1 MTSSRRVRLSR
12 LALSLCLAFLWVSL
26 LPASAFAA
34 QTSSGVTLSL
44 VETDAFPELR
54 FYFETYDESGR
65 FIEDLQ
71 PEEVQAVE
79 DGVPRPV
86 ELLEKFEPGVQ
97 FIAAINTAPVFL
109 NQVGGVS
116 LYGKVQ
122 EALAGWAQTQDAGGL
137 GDYSLASN
145 TGLQAIRLTDP
156 QEFGS
161 AVQSYQPDLLTL
173 QPSMVSLSQALD
185 LATDPNP
192 SPLMKRTILYVTGL
206 PLSTQ
211 VAALPNMAD
220 RAAQLGVRIQVWLV
234 GYPGQE
240 NTVAGE
246 ALRQMA
252 ERTGG
257 SLFSYSGLEEFPDI
271 QTYLQPLR
279 YVYRASYPSG
289 IRASGPHRLA
299 VQVQRDG
306 LLFTSQE
313 RVFDLTVLP
322 PNPILIAPPTQLQ
335 RVWSQPEDKKEKPR
349 LEPETFAVQFLV
361 EFPDGHR
368 REIVRTRLLVDG
380 EAVAEKTQPPFDVLD
395 WPLAAYTE
403 TGKRWIK
410 VQVEDQLGFIQETIE
425 VPVEVAVEPARQGLF
440 GGLVSPER
448 LTIAAAVLVA
458 GAILAVV
465 LFSASRRRRTLP
477 TARSRR
483 AARDPVTQPVP
494 IRQEPP
500 LQRSAAADVKTS
512 RRPETPLPAPARL
525 TRVVEDSLAVEGNY
539 IPLSRNQVT
548 FGSDASQAMIAL
560 DDPSVSKL
568 HARLHHTT
576 DGRYLLNDAGSIS
589 GTWVNYT
596 PVSPLGVQLQ
606 HGDLIHFGW
615 MAFRFELS
623 NPGELPQPVVT
634 PYPEE
639 TL

>member
-1 MTSSRRVRLSR
+1 MRPSR
-12 LALSLCLAFLWVSL
+12 LALSLCLASLWVSL

-34 QTSSGVTLSL
+34 QADNGVALSL
-44 VETDAFPELR
+44 VETDSFPELR
-54 FYFETYDESGR
+54 FYFETYDESGN

-71 PEEVQAVE
+71 PEEIRVIE
-79 DGVPRPV
+79 DGVPRPLEV
-86 ELLEKFEPGVQ
+86 LEKFEPGVQ

-109 NQVGGVS
+109 NQVAGVS
-116 LYGKVQ
+116 LYGRVQ
-122 EALAGWAQTQDAGGL
+122 EALASWARTQDAGGL

-145 TGLQAIRLTDP
+145 TGLQAIRLDDP
-156 QEFGS
+156 QEFAS
-161 AVQSYQPDLLTL
+161 AIQSYQPDLLTL

-240 NTVAGE
+240 NTIAGE

-257 SLFSYSGLEEFPDI
+257 SLFVYSGLQEFPDI
-271 QTYLQPLR
+271 QAYLQPLR
-279 YVYRASYPSG
+279 YVYRGSYPSG

-299 VQVQRDG
+299 VQVQREG
-306 LLFTSQE
+306 MRFTSQE
-313 RVFDLTVLP
+313 RVFNLTVLP
-322 PNPILIAPPTQLQ
+322 PNPILISPPSQVQ
-335 RVWSQPEDKKEKPR
+335 RVWTRPEDKKEKER
-349 LEPETFAVQFLV
+349 LEPEAFAVQFLV

-368 REIVRTRLLVDG
+368 RDIVRASLLVDG
-380 EAVAEKTQPPFDVLD
+380 EAVAEMTQPPFDALD

-403 TGKRWIK
+403 TGKHWIK
-410 VQVEDQLGFIQETIE
+410 VQVEDQLGFIQETIA
-425 VPVEVAVEPARQGLF
+425 VPVEVVVEPTRRGLF

-448 LTIAAAVLVA
+448 LAIAAAVLVA
-458 GAILAVV
+458 GAILAAV
-465 LFSASRRRRTLP
+465 LFSISRRRVFP

-494 IRQEPP
+494 IRQEPL
-500 LQRSAAADVKTS
+500 LQRSAAADVKTA
-512 RRPETPLPAPARL
+512 RRSENPLPAPARL

-539 IPLSRNQVT
+539 IQLSRNQVT
-548 FGSDASQAMIAL
+548 FGSDASQAVIVL

-568 HARLHHTT
+568 HARLHHTP

-596 PVSPLGVQLQ
+596 PVSPLGVQLK

-623 NPGELPQPVVT
+623 NPGELPQPVVM